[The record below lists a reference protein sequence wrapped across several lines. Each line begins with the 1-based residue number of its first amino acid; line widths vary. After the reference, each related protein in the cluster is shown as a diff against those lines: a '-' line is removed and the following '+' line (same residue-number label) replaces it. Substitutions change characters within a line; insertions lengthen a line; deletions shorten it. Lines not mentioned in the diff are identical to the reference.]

1 MPARRGQERIMEN
14 VMAKKFKRENKC
26 VVRRQPLKVSFMIQ
40 SIFFVGLIIFFAWA
54 LFSVLS
60 IEEYPAE
67 DSLVYEECTF
77 IKYEF
82 KETKYRKTSTMKYY
96 YLYVEEYV
104 EPLIIDNIVFNET
117 NEEALQSLI
126 GGDKIVVSLFEDDDK
141 LYLYSVS
148 HNQSDILSYEAYF
161 AEHNSNDNLG
171 VVVCSILLCMSLALF
186 IAGVCYYKKNGKC
199 LPIWSKV

>member
-1 MPARRGQERIMEN
+1 MPARRGQEINNGDIMAIKLKEKTRN
-14 VMAKKFKRENKC
+14 S
-26 VVRRQPLKVSFMIQ
+26 VRRQPLKISFVMQ
-40 SIFFVGLIIFFAWA
+40 SIVWLGLIAFFTWT
-54 LFSVLS
+54 LIGVLS
-60 IEEYPAE
+60 IEEYPSE

-104 EPLIIDNIVFNET
+104 EPLIIDNIVFGET
-117 NEEALQSLI
+117 NEEALQSLM
-126 GGDKIVVSLFEDDDK
+126 GGDKVVVSLFEDEGK

-171 VVVCSILLCMSLALF
+171 VVVCSVLLCMSLALF
-186 IAGVCYYKKNGKC
+186 IAEVCYYKKNGKC
-199 LPIWSKV
+199 LPIWVKV